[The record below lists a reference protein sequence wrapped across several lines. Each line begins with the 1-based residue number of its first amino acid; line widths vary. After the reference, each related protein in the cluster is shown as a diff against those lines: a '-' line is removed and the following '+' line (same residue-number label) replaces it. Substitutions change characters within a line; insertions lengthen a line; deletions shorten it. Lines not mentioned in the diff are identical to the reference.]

1 MPPLSTGGWPDH
13 QGYDDVV
20 SGDFDL
26 VLERALAQRPPRRL
40 EPNGARAA
48 AVLVP
53 IVAEP
58 EPTLLFTVRT
68 ETLPNHKGQ
77 ISFPGGSVDPSDP
90 TFEAAALR
98 ETEEEL
104 GLDRSAVRIL
114 GELDTVLTHVSGYI
128 ITPFIGWI
136 DKHPSL
142 APNPTEV
149 ARVLPVPLAHLT
161 GQIRAEPGFSHG
173 GRTYPTEAWIWRG
186 SVIWGVTA
194 HLLRLFFEVLAEAGL
209 AEAPVAP
216 SEPWPLSS

>member
-1 MPPLSTGGWPDH
+1 MLI
-13 QGYDDVV
+13 
-20 SGDFDL
+20 
-26 VLERALAQRPPRRL
+26 
-40 EPNGARAA
+40 
-48 AVLVP
+48 P

-68 ETLPNHKGQ
+68 ETLPSHKGQ
-77 ISFPGGSVDPSDP
+77 ISFPGGSIDPSDP
-90 TFEAAALR
+90 TSEAAALR
-98 ETEEEL
+98 EAEEEL
-104 GLDRSAVRIL
+104 GLGPSAVRIL

-128 ITPFIGWI
+128 VSPFVGWI

-149 ARVLPVPLAHLT
+149 ARVLLVPLAQLT
-161 GQIRAEPGFSHG
+161 DQIRAEPGFSHG

-209 AEAPVAP
+209 AEAPAAP
-216 SEPWPLSS
+216 SVPWPLSS

>member
-1 MPPLSTGGWPDH
+1 M
-13 QGYDDVV
+13 
-20 SGDFDL
+20 SGDFNRA
-26 VLERALAQRPPRRL
+26 LERALAQHPPHHP
-40 EPNGARAA
+40 EPGGARAA
-48 AVLVP
+48 AVLIP

-68 ETLPNHKGQ
+68 ETLPSHKGQ
-77 ISFPGGSVDPSDP
+77 ISFPGGSIDPSDP
-90 TFEAAALR
+90 TSEAAALR
-98 ETEEEL
+98 EAEEEL
-104 GLDRSAVRIL
+104 GLGPSAVRIL

-128 ITPFIGWI
+128 VSPFVGWI

-149 ARVLPVPLAHLT
+149 ARVLLVPLAQLT
-161 GQIRAEPGFSHG
+161 DQIRAEPGFSHG

-209 AEAPVAP
+209 AEAPAAP
-216 SEPWPLSS
+216 SVPWPLSS

>member
-1 MPPLSTGGWPDH
+1 MLI
-13 QGYDDVV
+13 
-20 SGDFDL
+20 
-26 VLERALAQRPPRRL
+26 
-40 EPNGARAA
+40 
-48 AVLVP
+48 P

-68 ETLPNHKGQ
+68 ETLPSHKGQ
-77 ISFPGGSVDPSDP
+77 ISFPGGSIDPSDP
-90 TFEAAALR
+90 TSEAAALR

-104 GLDRSAVRIL
+104 GLEPSAVRIL

-128 ITPFIGWI
+128 VSPFVGWI

-149 ARVLPVPLAHLT
+149 ARVLLVPLAQLT
-161 GQIRAEPGFSHG
+161 DQIRAEPGFSHG
-173 GRTYPTEAWIWRG
+173 GRTYPTEAWIWGG

-209 AEAPVAP
+209 AEAPAAP